1 MRQIYP
7 YIRWLGRTALVLYF
21 VLAALVL
28 GVRYWVLPNIDTWR
42 PYLEQQLSGAL
53 GSPVTLGKVSA
64 SWSGLNP
71 SLQVE
76 QLAVNN
82 AQGRQVFSLPQVSAQ
97 LHWMGLL
104 SGQIRLLGLEA
115 TGLVLDIRRAT
126 DGRIWLMGQ
135 PLEADDTQ
143 TPDTPHPFAQ
153 WLLAQQYIALDHAT
167 LRWRDEMRDGRPL
180 VLDDVTLQFMKAG
193 QGYQASLTLNAPAA
207 VAGSLSLSA
216 DIQYEDQTLEIT
228 DPDAWSGRLYTRMT
242 QLQPQAWAP
251 WIDIPQHL
259 KHGEV
264 SGHWWIDVQP
274 GQSPVITA
282 DVHIN
287 EGRWQLDDLESHYI
301 QAGDVQLYAG
311 GPWSAIKAIFES
323 LGVEQSRPT
332 PAREGDEV
340 QWRLRADQLHLSMP
354 DAFEAPLS
362 FERVALDGAF
372 QLDAAQRFVVP
383 VRQAHVVSEAMDLVL
398 QGRWQQ
404 GDAGT
409 AGMADFK
416 GRFNRASL
424 NRIGAHL
431 PKSVDPD
438 AREWLSYGLMS
449 GQLLSAD
456 IVLAGALDHFPF
468 GEAPD
473 QGRFQ
478 IAGRFEDT
486 DIDYA
491 PADADGPGWPRLVGV
506 NGLVMLDR
514 VDLRLYAESAQVS
527 PAEEAVI
534 ALTDVKARIP
544 NIESDAVLTVQGAS
558 VAPAPAYLALA
569 HHSPLGGL
577 LDNALDLAQADGQW
591 RVPLKLRVPLLNTDD
606 TTVQGQIFFDGG
618 QVVLDPDVP
627 PLQQVSGHLNFSDTG
642 LDTDNL
648 KATFLGGPL
657 AARGGIGGERKGLT
671 LDGRITADALAAF
684 VDLEGMKRL
693 SGVIDYA
700 GTVRRLP
707 TRRYAMAVQSTL
719 QGLSADFPAPV
730 GKSAQQQRT
739 LRAEWVPLD
748 GGSARLDV
756 NLANDIRLR
765 LLRRLAP
772 DAQAYFDAVA
782 IGVGQTPLLPAR
794 GLSVD
799 ARYPEIDADIWMDIV
814 DEFDRSLSGRES
826 ARTTGARKLPLLPS
840 LRQLRAQAGQI
851 KVYGV
856 DLEKATLTASYQPA
870 SQWRIDISA
879 TETAGTLFW
888 KEANGEQREAVEGN
902 FERLALGRTTTQAN
916 EASDADATAKP
927 VDTDAGLEHFD
938 IPELKLE
945 VRNFTLYGRPL
956 GQLIVA
962 GVNTSGANQWVL
974 NRLSIKNESGQL
986 DGTGLWKLSGPDRGL
1001 SLDAEVKVAD
1011 LGGLLDRLGMV
1022 DAVSGGDGTV
1032 TGKIR
1037 WRNMPWRFSRQ
1048 DISGQLQIDL
1058 RKGRFSSVS
1067 SRSAKILE
1075 LLSFQSMQRL
1085 LTFDLNPNGMFREG
1099 FPFDSFGGTLAIERG
1114 VMTTNNYRVEGPVG
1128 NISLGGDVNLVD
1140 ETLNLQ
1146 AMVVPNLDMSG
1157 AALAGIAIN
1166 PIVGVGA
1173 FLTQWLL
1180 KAPLSRAMTLHYQ
1193 VTGKWDDPRLQEVT
1207 DKRSAGNG
1215 NTEKAAGE

>member
-97 LHWMGLL
+97 LHWLGLL
-104 SGQIRLLGLEA
+104 SGQVRLLGLEA

-135 PLEADDTQ
+135 PLEAEDTHA
-143 TPDTPHPFAQ
+143 PDTPHPFAQ

-180 VLDDVTLQFMKAG
+180 ALDDVTLQFLKVG

-207 VAGSLSLSA
+207 LAESLSLSA
-216 DIQYEDQTLEIT
+216 NIQYEDQTLEIT
-228 DPDAWSGRLYTRMT
+228 DPGAWSGRLYTRMT

-264 SGHWWIDVQP
+264 SGQWWIDVRP

-301 QAGDVQLYAG
+301 QAGNVQLYAG

-340 QWRLRADQLHLSMP
+340 QWRLRADELNLSMP
-354 DAFEAPLS
+354 EVFEAPLS
-362 FERVALDGAF
+362 FEHVALDGAF
-372 QLDAAQRFVVP
+372 RLDAAQRFVVP

-404 GDAGT
+404 GDTGT

-438 AREWLSYGLMS
+438 AREWLGYGLMS

-491 PADADGPGWPRLVGV
+491 PADTDEPGWPRLMGV
-506 NGLVMLDR
+506 NGVVMLDR

-527 PAEEAVI
+527 PAENAVI
-534 ALTDVKARIP
+534 ALADVRARIP

-558 VAPAPAYLALA
+558 VAPASAYLALA

-591 RVPLKLRVPLLNTDD
+591 QVPLKLRVPLLNTDD

-627 PLQQVSGHLNFSDTG
+627 ALQQVSGHLNFSDTG

-657 AARGGIGGERKGLT
+657 AVRGGIGGGRKGLA
-671 LDGRITADALAAF
+671 LEGRLTADALTAF
-684 VDLEGMKRL
+684 FDLEGMKRL
-693 SGVIDYA
+693 SGVIDYT

-707 TRRYAMAVQSTL
+707 TRRYAMAVQSAL

-730 GKSAQQQRT
+730 GKGAQQQRT
-739 LRAEWVPLD
+739 LRAEWVPLER
-748 GGSARLDV
+748 GSARLDV
-756 NLANDIRLR
+756 SLANDVRLR
-765 LLRRLAP
+765 LLRRVSP

-782 IGVGQTPLLPAR
+782 IGVGQTPLLPTR

-799 ARYPEIDADIWMDIV
+799 ARYPVIDADIWMAIV
-814 DEFDRSLSGRES
+814 DEFDRSLSGREPAKS
-826 ARTTGARKLPLLPS
+826 TGARKLPLLPS
-840 LRQLRAQAGQI
+840 LRQLRAQAGQL
-851 KVYGV
+851 KVYGL
-856 DLEKATLTASYQPA
+856 DLDKATLTAAYQPMA
-870 SQWRIDISA
+870 QWRVDVSA

-888 KEANGEQREAVEGN
+888 KEANGTQLEAVDGK
-902 FERLALGRTTTQAN
+902 FERLALGRAGQADD
-916 EASDADATAKP
+916 ASGADQAKD
-927 VDTDAGLEHFD
+927 DTGLEHFD
-938 IPELKLE
+938 IPELKLD
-945 VRNFTLYGRPL
+945 VRNFTLYGKPL
-956 GQLIVA
+956 GQLLVA
-962 GVNTSGANQWVL
+962 GVNTPEANQWVL
-974 NRLSIKNESGQL
+974 NRLAIKNESGEL
-986 DGTGLWKLSGPDRGL
+986 DGTGVWKLSGPDRGL
-1001 SLDAEVKVAD
+1001 SLDAEVKVVD
-1011 LGGLLDRLGMV
+1011 LGGLLDRLGMA
-1022 DAVSGGDGTV
+1022 DAVSGGNGTV

-1037 WRNMPWRFSRQ
+1037 WGNMPWRFSRQ
-1048 DISGQLQIDL
+1048 DISGQLRIDL
-1058 RKGRFSSVS
+1058 QKGRFSSVN
-1067 SRSAKILE
+1067 SRSAKVLE

-1193 VTGKWDDPRLQEVT
+1193 VTGKWDEPRLQEVT